1 MVKTMKR
8 TRFALMYAVAI
19 CAAAFCADIVQ
30 GVEIN
35 SDTTVTVSA
44 DSGTDYEIAAGVT
57 LTFSVASGG
66 SYTLSGAI
74 TGAGAVRKEG
84 AGELKLSNS
93 ANSFS
98 GGMYNNQGKLRA
110 TASGAFGTGGITN
123 KCPAYV
129 IFDASNGVFPNSIWL
144 TGSDVDSGDVSPS
157 NIQFVK
163 DTELQGGIGGD
174 VNVMIANHITS
185 GSGPTGARGPRVSI
199 NGDVKIASGKK
210 FRLFTYGVNTFNGAI
225 DASGMNG
232 NAYFG
237 YNWSNGGMVELA
249 SPRSVWKNGVRNRSN
264 VLSCLADNV
273 VSNAMLHWDYPTTGT
288 NPNGQYLSSIK
299 LNGHSQ
305 RIRSL
310 NGGDS
315 YVLANKDAANGYM
328 IMSSSP
334 ATLTIL
340 GESTSRKTACRIQD
354 EITVV
359 LDAAGYPNFVQMIT
373 NRTCTT
379 KGDLIISNGT
389 LRLSGST
396 SFPNVPNL
404 TIGAGGT
411 LDLKTD
417 VMLSLASVT
426 NFVLEGK
433 FLAAT
438 SSSCGL
444 SGNQVDLTFGDNA
457 EFYLK
462 EDEVFMVKS
471 LKIGADSVAPDRYVA
486 PDARLPQLKS
496 GTLIVPKDDVP
507 SSASWTG
514 GADTDDISLA
524 ANWSDP
530 NASTVEGTM
539 DAIFASAGDHAIVQG
554 TASLANLTFT
564 SAPGSSGFTFDASGD
579 AAMLE
584 SFGNSI
590 SFTGPATNVFNVP
603 VRISQAQ
610 NWTFIGS
617 PVIRFTEDFYSTVGT
632 ISMSG
637 AGDLFFCK
645 PVESSYGFDVSQNT
659 RVHVCGTTFTLN
671 GFANLPE
678 PSNGGIHTFT
688 LNGNNSTQLVLS
700 NATVRMPVYMATTV
714 LGSAPIVAAP
724 ASTNTFMGRI
734 DLNSS
739 YSGFDIPEGSE
750 IILKGGFKSTGASPR
765 MTKTAG
771 TVRIKDVP
779 VSAIYALGWN
789 QQNGKLIVETPNN
802 SFLYLTTGHLPVA
815 NDKPVIDLRV
825 SQAVT
830 NGCMVNAPR
839 YENNKNFVPCTT
851 SGYKAMIEFNATTQR
866 VDSLVGYPR
875 GTFHGAEGSLIEVT
889 KQVRTGFVDLLE
901 KDFYVASEI
910 SGYLSLKMAGTG
922 DLVLTNRAFSSTGNL
937 EVVSGTLTMRE
948 NATWLNGSNVTVRGT
963 GTLRLDAGGRFGKH
977 VSFHL
982 GADGDSWSIAMPNGG
997 SQRVA
1002 CLYDVDGR
1010 SLPSGIY
1017 GAAGVDG
1024 VTQTRYSAHF
1034 TGAGVLKVGRFGTRI
1049 ILR

>member
-1 MVKTMKR
+1 MHRILT
-8 TRFALMYAVAI
+8 AVFVL
-19 CAAAFCADIVQ
+19 AAFAA
-30 GVEIN
+30 GAVEITT
-35 SDTTVTVSA
+35 DTTVSVSA
-44 DSGTDYEIAAGVT
+44 DSAESYEIADGAT
-57 LTFSVASGG
+57 LTFSVASGATF
-66 SYTLSGAI
+66 TLSGAI
-74 TGAGAVRKEG
+74 TGSGAVRKDG
-84 AGELKLSNS
+84 AGELILSSS

-98 GGMYNNQGKLRA
+98 GGLYNNQGKLRA

-144 TGSDVDSGDVSPS
+144 TGSDVVSTDVSPS

-163 DTELQGGIGGD
+163 DTELQGDIHGD

-225 DASGMNG
+225 DGSAMDG

-237 YNWSNGGMVELA
+237 FNWSNGGTVELA
-249 SPRSVWKNGVRNRSN
+249 SPGSVWKNGVRNRSN

-273 VSNAMLHWDYPTTGT
+273 VSNAVLHWDYPTTGK
-288 NPNGQYLSSIK
+288 NPNGEYLSSIK

-310 NGGDS
+310 NGGDN
-315 YVLANKDAANGYM
+315 YVLANKDTANGYM
-328 IMSSSP
+328 IMSSRP

-359 LDAAGYPNFVQMIT
+359 LDAAGYPSFVQMIT

-379 KGDLIISNGT
+379 TGDLIISNGT

-438 SSSCGL
+438 APSCGF
-444 SGNQVDLTFGDNA
+444 SGNQVDVTFGDNA
-457 EFYLK
+457 ELYLK
-462 EDEVFMVKS
+462 EDEVLMVKS
-471 LKIGADSVAPDRYVA
+471 LKIGADSVAPNRYVA

-496 GTLIVPKDDVP
+496 GTLIVPQGDVP

-530 NASTVEGTM
+530 NASTVAGSM
-539 DAIFASAGDHAIVQG
+539 SAIFASAGDHAVVQG

-564 SAPGSSGFTFDASGD
+564 PASGTRGFTFDADGGG
-579 AAMLE
+579 AMLE
-584 SFGNSI
+584 SLGSAV
-590 SFTGPATNVFNVP
+590 SFAGPATNVFNVP
-603 VRISQAQ
+603 VRIAQSQT
-610 NWTFIGS
+610 WTFSGS
-617 PVIRFTEDFYSTVGT
+617 PVVRFMEGFHSTVGT

-637 AGDLFFCK
+637 AGDVFFCN
-645 PVESSYGFDVSQNT
+645 PVESLYGFDVSQNT
-659 RVHVCGTTFTLN
+659 RLHVCGTTFSLN
-671 GFANLPE
+671 GFVNLPV
-678 PSNGGIHTFT
+678 PSNGGIYTFT
-688 LNGNNSTQLVLS
+688 LNGNDSTQLVLS
-700 NATVRMPVYMATTV
+700 NATVRMPVFMATTT
-714 LGSAPIVAAP
+714 LGAAPIAAAP

-734 DLNSS
+734 DLNNN
-739 YSGFDIPEGSE
+739 YSGFEIPEGSE
-750 IILKGGFKSTGASPR
+750 IILKGGFKSTAASPR

-771 TVRIKDVP
+771 TVRIQDTP
-779 VSAIYALGWN
+779 VSAPYALGWN
-789 QQNGKLIVETPNN
+789 QQRGTLIVETSNN
-802 SFLYLTTGHLPVA
+802 TFLYLTTGHQPAA

-830 NGCMVNAPR
+830 NGCMVNAPK
-839 YENNKNFVPCTT
+839 YVNNKNFVPCTA
-851 SGYKAMIEFNATTQR
+851 SGYKALIEFNATTQR
-866 VDSLVGYPR
+866 VDSLVGYSL
-875 GTFHGAEGSLIEVT
+875 GTFHGAEGSLLEVT

-901 KDFYVASEI
+901 EDFYVASEI
-910 SGYLSLKMAGTG
+910 SGALSLKMSGTG

-937 EVVSGTLTMRE
+937 EVVSGTLTLRE
-948 NATWLNGSNVTVRGT
+948 NATWLNGSNVTVRGS
-963 GTLRLDAGGRFGKH
+963 GTLRLDAGERFGKH
-977 VSFHL
+977 VTMHF

-997 SQRVA
+997 MQRVA
-1002 CLYDVDGR
+1002 ALYADDGTL
-1010 SLPSGIY
+1010 LPSGFY
-1017 GAAGVDG
+1017 GAAGVAG
-1024 VTQTRYSAHF
+1024 VTQTRYAAHF
-1034 TGAGVLKVGRFGTRI
+1034 TGTGILKVGKLGTRI
-1049 ILR
+1049 LFR